1 MSYNRSDCP
10 IQNAENVIE
19 PFIEKWLTETPK
31 GNIITFEEKDGAR
44 ENVMPA
50 IIRAVADHFR
60 SVERIEASI
69 ERLGFSET
77 LNTFRNVI
85 PDDRKTRSGD
95 LGEVLCTEYV
105 VQKTSYRV
113 PVKKLRWKDDRDRTM
128 RGNDVLAFR
137 THNRVNQVL
146 KAESK
151 SKASLSNSKVKEAED
166 GLLQHEGRPNPS
178 SLAYLQNRL
187 EEAGRIEEADFI
199 AALQQDDFSVQNIHH
214 LIFTF
219 SGNAPLSYL
228 ESRKDPPAD
237 RPYKRHLVGFHVR
250 DHQEFIAK
258 VYQGCIDG
266 TFTNNC

>member
-1 MSYNRSDCP
+1 MTSTLAECP
-10 IQNAENVIE
+10 IQNAESVTE
-19 PFIEKWLTETPK
+19 PFINEWLSKTSEE
-31 GNIITFEEKDGAR
+31 NIHIYEERDGIRA
-44 ENVMPA
+44 NVMPT

-69 ERLGFSET
+69 ERLGFTET

-85 PDDRKTRSGD
+85 PEDQKTRSGD
-95 LGEVLCTEYV
+95 LGEVFCTEYII
-105 VQKTSYRV
+105 QNTPYRV

-137 THNRVNQVL
+137 IHNRVNQIL

-151 SKASLSNSKVKEAED
+151 SRASLSNTVVQEAED

-187 EEAGRIEEADFI
+187 EEAGHIEEADFI
-199 AALQQDDFSVQNIHH
+199 AALQQDDFSVQNVRH

-228 ESRKDPPAD
+228 RTKKEPPAD
-237 RPYKRHLVGFHVR
+237 RSYRRHLIGFCVR
-250 DHQEFIAK
+250 DHQAFITA

-266 TFTNNC
+266 TFTENR

>member
-1 MSYNRSDCP
+1 MTSYPPTVCP
-10 IQNAENVIE
+10 VQNAESVTE
-19 PFIEKWLTETPK
+19 PFIERWCSKTFE
-31 GNIITFEEKDGAR
+31 GNIYIYEEQDGIR
-44 ENVMPA
+44 QDIMPT

-69 ERLGFSET
+69 ERLGFTET

-85 PDDRKTRSGD
+85 PEDRKTRSGD
-95 LGEVLCTEYV
+95 LGEILCTEYV
-105 VQKTSYRV
+105 VQSTSFRV

-137 THNRVNQVL
+137 IHNRVNQVL

-151 SKASLSNSKVKEAED
+151 SRANLSNTVVAEAEE

-187 EEAGRIEEADFI
+187 EEAGRYEEADFI
-199 AALQQDDFSVQNIHH
+199 AELQQDDFSVQNVRH

-228 ESRKDPPAD
+228 RTKKDPPANLAY
-237 RPYKRHLVGFHVR
+237 RRHLVGFRVR
-250 DHQEFIAK
+250 DHQAFIAGI
-258 VYQGCIDG
+258 YQGCIDG
-266 TFTNNC
+266 TFT